1 MSKLDYN
8 QGYIS
13 RSLDMNK
20 PVNVLSTSCAYIYIY
35 SCQLDLSNFQAMVQI
50 HLLSN
55 DNFPNFQT
63 MFQIHVLSNNK
74 NRNLEQEGKHESQ
87 I

>member
-1 MSKLDYN
+1 MFSVHRVH
-8 QGYIS
+8 I
-13 RSLDMNK
+13 
-20 PVNVLSTSCAYIYIY
+20 YIYIY
-35 SCQLDLSNFQAMVQI
+35 NCQLDLSNFQAMVQI

-63 MFQIHVLSNNK
+63 TFQIHVLSNDK

>member
-1 MSKLDYN
+1 
-8 QGYIS
+8 
-13 RSLDMNK
+13 MNK

-35 SCQLDLSNFQAMVQI
+35 IYNCQLDLSNFQAMVQI

-63 MFQIHVLSNNK
+63 MFQIHVLSNDK